1 MLYFVNSYHN
11 ILIKCHL
18 NIELKF
24 EVPFIGDWKY
34 KMVFSTPAFSH
45 ITDTKNQT
53 SNLHHSTNEIEWT
66 ESSSKEEK
74 GYRLSFFL
82 HFFPAGIPYNCCG
95 YYDLITNTI
104 WLSLQ

>member
-24 EVPFIGDWKY
+24 EVPFIIDWKY
-34 KMVFSTPAFSH
+34 KMVFSIPAFSH

-53 SNLHHSTNEIEWT
+53 SNLYHSANEIEWI
-66 ESSSKEEK
+66 E
-74 GYRLSFFL
+74 
-82 HFFPAGIPYNCCG
+82 
-95 YYDLITNTI
+95 
-104 WLSLQ
+104 